1 MKEIFQQLMRLRYA
15 VLTVLYSGIIVVSF
29 FAALM
34 LRFDFDLAE
43 AVATTPCLWPTL
55 IMLLVVNLVSMAV
68 FGQFKIFLGCF
79 YMRDMIAMLRAFVFA
94 YAVAFVLITLLPIF
108 SVSRGVLLTSFVLSV
123 GASITFRIGFR
134 VMRERM
140 LDGIYANGVRTEIH
154 VAVFGA
160 GNLGTSLVA
169 DLLSKRHL
177 GVIPVVF
184 FDDDK
189 NKIGT
194 RISGVPVE
202 RIPASFDE
210 VRKRFG
216 FDRAIIATTKFS
228 AHKLTDIT
236 LGLKKIGIDPMIQPS
251 YFDLA
256 SGRTKLAPVRKVN
269 ILDVLGRPQN
279 DLHDEFVE
287 KSLAGKVVMVTGAGG
302 SIGSE
307 LCRQIAMCK
316 ASTLILVE
324 QCEVQLFKIQ
334 QDLLSRKFGVAI
346 RTCVADVCDR
356 ARMEHIISQGKPDII
371 FHAAAHKHVPMMESQ
386 PGEAL
391 KNNVFGTW
399 NVADL
404 AFKYG
409 IEKFLLISTD
419 KAVNP
424 TNVMGATKRFA
435 ELVVQSM
442 QAREGN
448 RTKFVAVRFGNVL
461 GSSGSVILTFQS
473 QIDAGGPLTLTHPD
487 VTRYFMTIPEAV
499 GLVLKCGAYAKG
511 GEILVLDMG
520 EPVKIMDLARKMIV
534 LNGYQPDVDI
544 KIDVIGLRPG
554 EKLYE
559 ELQNKDERLVRT
571 DLERVFCFSC
581 TPENYEDVFA
591 KVSQIRGIADS
602 EDVNE
607 LKRFLGSVV
616 PEYKIQYYD

>member
-1 MKEIFQQLMRLRYA
+1 MRLRYA

-94 YAVAFVLITLLPIF
+94 YAVAFVFITLLPIF

-591 KVSQIRGIADS
+591 KVSQIRGIADT

>member
-1 MKEIFQQLMRLRYA
+1 MRLRYA

-43 AVATTPCLWPTL
+43 AVEITPNLWPTL
-55 IMLLVVNLVSMAV
+55 LMLLVVNLVSMV
-68 FGQFKIFLGCF
+68 IFGQFKIFLGCF
-79 YMRDMIAMLRAFVFA
+79 YMRDMIAMLRAFVFS
-94 YAVAFVLITLLPIF
+94 YSIAFVLITLVPVF

-123 GASITFRIGFR
+123 GASISFRIGFR

-140 LDGIYANGVRTEIH
+140 LDGIYANGARTEIH

-177 GVIPVVF
+177 GVVPVVF
-184 FDDDK
+184 FDDDR

-202 RIPASFDE
+202 RIPVSFDE

-236 LGLKKIGIDPMIQPS
+236 LGLKKIGIEPMIQPS

-279 DLHDEFVE
+279 DMHDEFVE
-287 KSLAGKVVMVTGAGG
+287 KSLSGKVVMVTGAGG

-334 QDLLSRKFGVAI
+334 QDLVSRKFGVAI

-356 ARMEHIISQGKPDII
+356 ARMEHIISQGKPDVI

-442 QAREGN
+442 QARAGN
-448 RTKFVAVRFGNVL
+448 KTKFVAVRFGNVL

-499 GLVLKCGAYAKG
+499 CLVLKCGTYAKG

-520 EPVKIMDLARKMIV
+520 EPVRIMDLARKMIV

-581 TPENYEDVFA
+581 TPENYEDVFS
-591 KVSQIRGIADS
+591 KVSQIRGIADT

>member
-1 MKEIFQQLMRLRYA
+1 MRLRYA

-43 AVATTPCLWPTL
+43 AVATTPCLWSTL

-591 KVSQIRGIADS
+591 KVSQIRGIADT

>member
-1 MKEIFQQLMRLRYA
+1 MRLRYA
-15 VLTVLYSGIIVVSF
+15 VLTVLYSGIIIVSF

-43 AVATTPCLWPTL
+43 AVEITPNLWPTL
-55 IMLLVVNLVSMAV
+55 LMLLVVNLVSMV
-68 FGQFKIFLGCF
+68 IFGQFKIFLGCF
-79 YMRDMIAMLRAFVFA
+79 YMRDMIAMLRAFVFS
-94 YAVAFVLITLLPIF
+94 YSMAFVLITLVPVF

-123 GASITFRIGFR
+123 GASISFRIGFR

-140 LDGIYANGVRTEIH
+140 LDGIYANGARTEIH

-177 GVIPVVF
+177 GVVPVVF
-184 FDDDK
+184 FDDDR

-202 RIPASFDE
+202 RIPVSFDE

-236 LGLKKIGIDPMIQPS
+236 LGLKKIGIEPMIQPS

-279 DLHDEFVE
+279 DMHDEFVE
-287 KSLAGKVVMVTGAGG
+287 KSLSGKVVMVTGAGG

-334 QDLLSRKFGVAI
+334 QDLVSRKFGVAI

-442 QAREGN
+442 QARAGN
-448 RTKFVAVRFGNVL
+448 KTKFVAVRFGNVL

-520 EPVKIMDLARKMIV
+520 EPVRIMDLARKMIV

-581 TPENYEDVFA
+581 TPENYEDVFS
-591 KVSQIRGIADS
+591 KVSQIRGIADT

>member
-1 MKEIFQQLMRLRYA
+1 MRLRYA

>member
-1 MKEIFQQLMRLRYA
+1 MRLRYA

-571 DLERVFCFSC
+571 DLDRVFCFSC

-591 KVSQIRGIADS
+591 KVSQIRGIADT

>member
-1 MKEIFQQLMRLRYA
+1 MRLRYA

-43 AVATTPCLWPTL
+43 AVEITPNLWPTL
-55 IMLLVVNLVSMAV
+55 LMLLVVNLVSMV
-68 FGQFKIFLGCF
+68 IFGQFKIFLGCF
-79 YMRDMIAMLRAFVFA
+79 YMRDMIAMLRAFVFS
-94 YAVAFVLITLLPIF
+94 YSMAFVLITLVPVF

-123 GASITFRIGFR
+123 GASISFRIGFR

-140 LDGIYANGVRTEIH
+140 LDGIYANGARTEIH

-177 GVIPVVF
+177 GVVPVVF
-184 FDDDK
+184 FDDDR

-202 RIPASFDE
+202 RIPVSFDE

-236 LGLKKIGIDPMIQPS
+236 LGLKKIGIEPMIQPS

-279 DLHDEFVE
+279 DMHDEFVE
-287 KSLAGKVVMVTGAGG
+287 KSLSGKVVMVTGAGG

-334 QDLLSRKFGVAI
+334 QDLVSRKFGVAI

-442 QAREGN
+442 QARAGN
-448 RTKFVAVRFGNVL
+448 KTKFVAVRFGNVL

-520 EPVKIMDLARKMIV
+520 EPVRIMDLARKMIV

-581 TPENYEDVFA
+581 TPENYEDVFS
-591 KVSQIRGIADS
+591 KVSQIRGIADT

>member
-1 MKEIFQQLMRLRYA
+1 MRLRYA

-43 AVATTPCLWPTL
+43 AVEITPNLCPTL
-55 IMLLVVNLVSMAV
+55 LMLLVVNLVSMV
-68 FGQFKIFLGCF
+68 IFGQFKIFLGCF
-79 YMRDMIAMLRAFVFA
+79 YMRDMIAMLRAFVFS
-94 YAVAFVLITLLPIF
+94 YSIAFVLITLVPVF

-123 GASITFRIGFR
+123 GASISFRIGFR

-140 LDGIYANGVRTEIH
+140 LDGIYANGARTEIH

-177 GVIPVVF
+177 GVVPVVF
-184 FDDDK
+184 FDDDR

-202 RIPASFDE
+202 RIPVSFDE

-236 LGLKKIGIDPMIQPS
+236 LGLKKIGIEPMIQPS

-279 DLHDEFVE
+279 DMHDEFVE
-287 KSLAGKVVMVTGAGG
+287 KSLSGKVVMVTGAGG

-334 QDLLSRKFGVAI
+334 QDLVSRKFGVAI

-356 ARMEHIISQGKPDII
+356 ARMEHIISQGKPDVI

-442 QAREGN
+442 QARAGN
-448 RTKFVAVRFGNVL
+448 KTKFVAVRFGNVL

-520 EPVKIMDLARKMIV
+520 EPVRIMDLARKMIV

-581 TPENYEDVFA
+581 TPENYEDVFS
-591 KVSQIRGIADS
+591 KVSQIRGIADT

>member
-1 MKEIFQQLMRLRYA
+1 MRLRYA

-442 QAREGN
+442 QARAGN

-591 KVSQIRGIADS
+591 KVSQIRGIADT